1 VAEICRVHTLACML
15 LLKASKNGLMS
26 TACKAATV
34 QGMGSP
40 LPRLIFFVQ
49 MSCSASVDNQD
60 SKCWEEFTIQLQ
72 HPADWTVS

>member
-1 VAEICRVHTLACML
+1 
-15 LLKASKNGLMS
+15 
-26 TACKAATV
+26 
-34 QGMGSP
+34 MGSP

>member
-1 VAEICRVHTLACML
+1 MAEICRVHTLACML

-40 LPRLIFFVQ
+40 LPRLICFVQ

-60 SKCWEEFTIQLQ
+60 SKSWEEFTIQLQ